1 MDEPQKD
8 LLLKRLSEDDD
19 EALLQFS
26 GYDYFIDLSLTGKVD
41 KQDFW
46 QAEFIEMNNGVYT
59 SDQQS
64 DILIKLDKKIDQ
76 LKRLQERL
84 VKNRNEYRTI
94 TDTYSYTRFAN
105 IDGLTL
111 ASDCRRG
118 KFLAREA
125 DFLCK
130 EIQYV
135 LAHPEKVANNK

>member
-19 EALLQFS
+19 EALIQFS
-26 GYDYFIDLSLTGKVD
+26 NYDFFIDLSLSGKVN

-46 QAEFIEMNNGVYT
+46 QQEFTEMDNGVYS
-59 SDQQS
+59 SDKQS
-64 DILIKLDKKIDQ
+64 DIILKLDRKIDQ

-94 TDTYSYTRFAN
+94 TDTYAYTRFVN
-105 IDGLTL
+105 IDALTL

-130 EIQYV
+130 EIEHV
-135 LAHPEKVANNK
+135 LSHPEKITK

>member
-8 LLLKRLSEDDD
+8 LLLKRLAEDDD

-26 GYDYFIDLSLTGKVD
+26 SHDYFIDRSLSGKVD
-41 KQDFW
+41 KQAYW
-46 QAEFIEMNNGVYT
+46 QAEFVEMDNGVYT
-59 SDQQS
+59 SDKQS
-64 DILIKLDKKIDQ
+64 DILLKLDKKIDQ

-84 VKNRNEYRTI
+84 VKNRNEYRI
-94 TDTYSYTRFAN
+94 IIDTYSYTRFVN

-111 ASDCRRG
+111 AADCRRG

-130 EIQYV
+130 EIEHI
-135 LAHPEKVANNK
+135 LANPEKF